1 MNNFLSYV
9 PGFRSDTTWKKIV
22 AVLYYLFSILII
34 FEALDFFLF
43 LIASPFVVFGFIN
56 LIKNRKN
63 IKTNPRFIL
72 SFIIPFIVLIVGFA
86 MPTDS
91 QENEKQLAIE
101 QQKEDEQKAKEEAKL
116 EQEKKEKARKEEEK
130 RLEEERKAEF
140 EKGFISAKVTKH
152 VDGDTVHVTTED
164 GEELKIRMIG
174 VDTPETVHPSKPVE
188 FYGKEASLFTEEK
201 IFEETVYLE
210 KDVSDNDKYGRA
222 LRYIWL
228 EVPEEKDLNNKEVI
242 KDKLFNAMLIAKG
255 YANSSTYQPDVK
267 YQEIFTELEKES
279 REANLGL
286 WDSAKLEEFERQK
299 EQARKEEQAKKE
311 QQAAEEK
318 KKQEAAKSQQSSS
331 SSSSSSQS
339 ASASAPAQPKQ
350 ETAAPAEPNVQT
362 VLVTPTGS
370 KYHRQACGRGTYTEA
385 TLQSAKSR
393 GLTPCKK
400 CY

>member
-1 MNNFLSYV
+1 MGKFFNNLL
-9 PGFRSDTTWKKIV
+9 GFRKGKATNMLLASF
-22 AVLYYLFSILII
+22 YYLFSLGMLVFSVWHFIVAIAIPFMIFGLIDLVKDRKKVK
-34 FEALDFFLF
+34 ANPKL
-43 LIASPFVVFGFIN
+43 VV
-56 LIKNRKN
+56 
-63 IKTNPRFIL
+63 
-72 SFIIPFIVLIVGFA
+72 SFIIPLLIFFFSYNMIPA
-86 MPTDS
+86 ES
-91 QENEKQLAIE
+91 EENDKEIATE
-101 QQKEDEQKAKEEAKL
+101 QQKEEKLEQKKKEKEKEEEAK
-116 EQEKKEKARKEEEK
+116 KEEEK

-228 EVPEEKDLNNKEVI
+228 EVPEEKDLNNKEAI
-242 KDKLFNAMLIAKG
+242 KNKLFNAMLIAKG

-267 YQEIFTELEKES
+267 YQEIFTELERES

-331 SSSSSSQS
+331 SSSSQT
-339 ASASAPAQPKQ
+339 ASAPAQPKQ

>member
-22 AVLYYLFSILII
+22 AVIYYLFTLLMLTDS
-34 FEALDFFLF
+34 FWSFLF
-43 LIASPFVVFGFIN
+43 YITIPFLISGLIK
-56 LIKNRKN
+56 LIKN
-63 IKTNPRFIL
+63 IKSVKSNPKIIVSFLIPLIL
-72 SFIIPFIVLIVGFA
+72 FFVSMELSPVESKEG
-86 MPTDS
+86 
-91 QENEKQLAIE
+91 EKQLAIE

-116 EQEKKEKARKEEEK
+116 EQEKKEKAKKEEEK

-228 EVPEEKDLNNKEVI
+228 EIPEEKDLNNKEVI

-331 SSSSSSQS
+331 SSSSQS